1 MTVAVVAEKP
11 SVARDIA
18 RVLGASQRGEGR
30 LRGGGYVVTWAIG
43 HLVRLAEPPEIRPE
57 WKRWAAGDLPLLPSE
72 WPLVV
77 AERTQDQFR
86 AVKKV
91 LRDPDV
97 TEVVCATDAG
107 REGELIF
114 RYILE
119 AAGCR
124 KPVRRLWISSLTPE
138 AIRRGFESLR
148 PLSDFDPLADAARGR
163 ARADW
168 LVGMNL
174 SRAATLAHGELF
186 SVGRVQT
193 PTLALLVEREK
204 AIRGFV
210 PEDYLEV
217 EATFAPDEAVPRRRS
232 RAARRAA
239 CYRGTWFR
247 GERPT
252 PEARRLPTDGPR
264 RRPSSSA
271 CGAGGRRWSRS
282 SRRRAASRRR
292 SSTTSPSCS
301 ATRTGSTAF
310 PRRRRWRSRRRS
322 TRRRS
327 SSPTR
332 APTAATS
339 RRDVAAGPARGGGG
353 DRRALRA
360 APRPRHRRAAR
371 SAGASW
377 TTRR

>member
-18 RVLGASQRGEGR
+18 RVLGASQRGEGC
-30 LRGGGYVVTWAIG
+30 LSGGGYVVTWAIG

-86 AVKKV
+86 AVKQV

-138 AIRRGFESLR
+138 AIRRGFASLR
-148 PLSDFDPLADAARGR
+148 PLSDFDPLADSAHAR

-204 AIRGFV
+204 AIRAFV
-210 PEDYLEV
+210 PEEYLEV
-217 EATFAPDEAVPRRRS
+217 EATFAPGE
-232 RAARRAA
+232 ARRA
-239 CYRGTWFR
+239 GTD
-247 GERPT
+247 GPGRPT
-252 PEARRLPTDGPR
+252 AGRGSAASGRPPRPGGCRRTGPR

-282 SRRRAASRRR
+282 SRRRAAFRRP

-301 ATRTGSTAF
+301 ATRTASTAS
-310 PRRRRWRSRRRS
+310 PRRRRWPSRRRS

-332 APTAATS
+332 APTAGTS
-339 RRDVAAGPARGGGG
+339 RATWPRGCPRWWRRSPGPTRRSSPPGPASGRW
-353 DRRALRA
+353 
-360 APRPRHRRAAR
+360 
-371 SAGASW
+371 AGASW